1 MYLTFSI
8 DKLIYYFYM
17 IFIIK
22 KGQCTVLLYIVYH
35 FISFIDNL
43 NLFDILK
50 CFKIQYLMA
59 YNHI

>member
-1 MYLTFSI
+1 MCFTYSI

-22 KGQCTVLLYIVYH
+22 KRSIHSVIIHH

-43 NLFDILK
+43 NSFDILK
-50 CFKIQYLMA
+50 CFKIHYLMA